1 MTCAMTTTT
10 SGTQNALKLRTALG
24 CLLCLLSLLIGAGC
38 SSGSRSQSYP
48 VVFWT
53 PYQLVLLSNN
63 AVYFGKLE
71 GWGTPNLVLTDV
83 FYISTTTNPETKQVQ
98 STLMRRSGEAH
109 APDKMYLSS
118 SQVVFVEPI
127 SPGSKVAKLIDDAN
141 ANAVSNK

>member
-1 MTCAMTTTT
+1 MTSAMTTTS
-10 SGTQNALKLRTALG
+10 SGTQNSLKLRIALG
-24 CLLCLLSLLIGAGC
+24 CLLCLLIGAGC
-38 SSGSRSQSYP
+38 SSGPRSQSYP

-109 APDKMYLSS
+109 APD
-118 SQVVFVEPI
+118 
-127 SPGSKVAKLIDDAN
+127 
-141 ANAVSNK
+141 